1 MSCHDMGKARF
12 IVYNKSNSKI
22 DSLYFMPSNIKTR
35 HFLSLKPGEEVW
47 YKLSMD
53 EQGTDGA
60 YGIMFKQRDK
70 QVSKVFGYFSNGVSL
85 EKFTEVEIMDDTLL
99 FRQKY

>member
-1 MSCHDMGKARF
+1 
-12 IVYNKSNSKI
+12 
-22 DSLYFMPSNIKTR
+22 
-35 HFLSLKPGEEVW
+35 
-47 YKLSMD
+47 MD
-53 EQGTDGA
+53 EQGIDGA

>member
-1 MSCHDMGKARF
+1 MGKARF

-35 HFLSLKPGEEVW
+35 HFLSLKPGEEVR

-53 EQGTDGA
+53 EQGSDGA

-70 QVSKVFGYFSNGVSL
+70 FTLCKFQPIGNEYQFLSL
-85 EKFTEVEIMDDTLL
+85 LESP
-99 FRQKY
+99 